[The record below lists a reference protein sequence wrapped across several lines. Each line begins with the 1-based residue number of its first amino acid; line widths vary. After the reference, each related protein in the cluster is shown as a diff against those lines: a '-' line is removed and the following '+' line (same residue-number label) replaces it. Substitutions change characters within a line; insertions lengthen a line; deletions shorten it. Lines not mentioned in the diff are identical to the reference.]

1 MNPSALVPP
10 WLTRAVRAAVGV
22 VFWALVPFGLVNAET
37 PTMVSAIPPAYG
49 FLTLR
54 SGHTYKYLTHG
65 PVFGNGGNKLAL
77 ALSYVSDTAD
87 AAKLQAAA
95 EELFEYLRPIADSQE
110 EEAVVVVAHL
120 NYEPRD
126 PVTKTVSFNVA
137 FKKGADGK
145 WSKVP
150 ARTPPPALERAAS
163 HVEIIRDTAG
173 EAAALVDAETWL
185 ALFDQD
191 KYGETWEAAS
201 PLLKGFASKARWET
215 QWSPVRPELGRLVSR
230 ARIATLS
237 TRRIQGGPP
246 SSYVIFEY
254 RTKYERKPDSFESI
268 TEMLCEDGKWRVAG
282 FFIRN

>member
-1 MNPSALVPP
+1 M
-10 WLTRAVRAAVGV
+10 RAAVSV
-22 VFWALVPFGLVNAET
+22 VFWAFVPFGLANAET
-37 PTMVSAIPPAYG
+37 PAMVSALPPGYG
-49 FLTLR
+49 FLTLQ

-65 PVFGNGGNKLAL
+65 PLFGNGGKKLAI

-87 AAKLQAAA
+87 PAKLQTAAQ
-95 EELFEYLRPIADSQE
+95 ELFEYMRPVADIQK
-110 EEAVVVVAHL
+110 EEAVVIVAQL

-126 PVTKTVSFNVA
+126 PISKTVVFNVA
-137 FKKGADGK
+137 FKKGPDGK

-150 ARTPPPALERAAS
+150 AKASPPALERAAS

-173 EAAALVDAETWL
+173 EEAALADAEVWL

-191 KYGETWEAAS
+191 KYGETWEASS

-215 QWSPVRPELGRLVSR
+215 QWSPVRPELGRLISR